1 MIKGATG
8 STIGNVKC
16 GNLILE
22 NAVYLP
28 QTTHNLV
35 SLKRLFEKGHQIEW
49 NTDQVLVKENV
60 TTLFYKPK
68 TKNGF
73 YIIQNPNSEIILETL
88 KGEDILSY
96 HRDYDHAS
104 ANQLYRILKL
114 TRSAKARK
122 KLVKEVVKKCPICES
137 NNFKIR
143 FKRSISC
150 K

>member
-1 MIKGATG
+1 LIKGATG

-49 NTDQVLVKENV
+49 NTDQVLVKENDNIV
-60 TTLFYKPK
+60 LQAEN
-68 TKNGF
+68 KNGF

-137 NNFKIR
+137 NNFKTR